1 MRIQMWIQMRTPQR
15 GSRPL
20 TPAAARSVQRKKPPV
35 QRCTRRLVGEWM
47 NQFTTPIFCLA
58 TEPSV
63 AAMLLASLAQ
73 TVTFFIVPL
82 LTLPIS

>member
-1 MRIQMWIQMRTPQR
+1 MNETVN
-15 GSRPL
+15 PL
-20 TPAAARSVQRKKPPV
+20 HANLSEGPTPAPRSVQRKKPPV
-35 QRCTRRLVGEWM
+35 QRCTRRPVGEWV